1 MIDQALFWSSRPVLE
16 HILKLARSRRVG
28 PWAVLGT
35 AMTHAVAGIPTH
47 VAIPAIVGGRM
58 SLNLFVALVGPSGGG
73 KGGAESAGTSGIKIG
88 GSSIESVPLGSGEG
102 ASRTFR
108 TAGTAE
114 GARNTITSAIFT
126 VPEVDTL
133 TALIGRQGSTLS
145 AELRKMYSGEA
156 LGFANA
162 GKETRNMVPPH
173 SYRACLMIG
182 VQPLRSHSLIGA
194 SDGGLPQRF
203 VWLPTFDPDAPDKR
217 PPDPGV
223 FEIPALVW
231 PSRPVGHLR
240 LVDDDADVSVPETAR
255 VAIDSNRL
263 AVLRQETNVNP
274 LDGHALLC
282 RLKAAVALMAL
293 DARTNLNDDDW
304 TLAEQVMAVSEH
316 TYTLCLNSL
325 RHHRRNQNTAHAL
338 ASDERDEIVA
348 DRKCQRARDAIL
360 RKLSGSQQLTSGEL
374 RRALKV
380 DIRSYYDAAI
390 TELLDMQQI
399 GASIAK
405 RGNHEVHVYYR
416 YIDDDSQVSGVDSAC
431 TRGTPVLGA
440 RIGQQ
445 SVALQPTATT
455 LVNRR

>member
-1 MIDQALFWSSRPVLE
+1 M
-16 HILKLARSRRVG
+16 HILSLARSRRVG

-35 AMTHAVAGIPTH
+35 AMTHAVAGIPPH

-88 GSSIESVPLGSGEG
+88 GSNIESVPLGSGEG

-108 TAGTAE
+108 PSGTAE
-114 GARNTITSAIFT
+114 GARNMVTSAIFT

-145 AELRKMYSGEA
+145 AELRKLYSGEA

-203 VWLPTFDPDAPDKR
+203 VWLPTSDPDAPDKR

-240 LVDDDADVSVPETAR
+240 LVDDDADVFVPETAR
-255 VAIDSNRL
+255 IAIDANRL
-263 AVLRQETNVNP
+263 SVLRQENGVNP
-274 LDGHALLC
+274 MDGHALLC
-282 RLKAAVALMAL
+282 RLKVAVALMAL
-293 DARTNLNDDDW
+293 DARTRLSEQDW
-304 TLAEQVMAVSEH
+304 SLAEQIMAVSEH
-316 TYTLCLNSL
+316 TRTQCLSAL
-325 RHHRRNQNTAHAL
+325 RHHRQNQNTAQAL

-348 DRKCQRARDAIL
+348 SRKCQRAREAIL
-360 RKLSGSQQLTSGEL
+360 RKLSGGQQLTSGEL
-374 RRALKV
+374 RRSLKV
-380 DIRSYYDAAI
+380 DIRSYYDAAT
-390 TELLDMQQI
+390 TELLDTQQI
-399 GASIAK
+399 CASVAK

-416 YIDDDSQVSGVDSAC
+416 YTDRDLQVQG
-431 TRGTPVLGA
+431 LNGA
-440 RIGQQ
+440 RTPSTRVLDACAGQE
-445 SVALQPTATT
+445 SG
-455 LVNRR
+455 

>member
-1 MIDQALFWSSRPVLE
+1 M
-16 HILKLARSRRVG
+16 HILSLARSRRVG

-35 AMTHAVAGIPTH
+35 AMTHAVAGIPPH

-58 SLNLFVALVGPSGGG
+58 SLNFFVALVGPSGGG
-73 KGGAESAGTSGIKIG
+73 KGGAESAATSGIKIG
-88 GSSIESVPLGSGEG
+88 GPNIEPVPLGSGEG

-108 TAGTAE
+108 PSGTAE
-114 GARNTITSAIFT
+114 GARNMVTSAIFT

-145 AELRKMYSGEA
+145 AELRKLYSGEA

-162 GKETRNMVPPH
+162 GKETRNMVPSH
-173 SYRACLMIG
+173 SYRACLMVG

-203 VWLPTFDPDAPDKR
+203 VWLPTSDPDAPDTR

-263 AVLRQETNVNP
+263 AVLRQEADVNP
-274 LDGHALLC
+274 MDGHALLC
-282 RLKAAVALMAL
+282 RLKVAAALMAL
-293 DARTNLNDDDW
+293 DARTNLSDDDW
-304 TLAEQVMAVSEH
+304 TLAGQVMAVSEH
-316 TYTLCLNSL
+316 TRTHCLNAL

-338 ASDERDEIVA
+338 AADERDEIVA

-360 RKLSGSQQLTSGEL
+360 RKLAGSQQLTSGEL

-390 TELLDMQQI
+390 TELLDTQQI
-399 GASIAK
+399 CASLAK
-405 RGNHEVHVYYR
+405 RGNHQVHVYHR
-416 YIDDDSQVSGVDSAC
+416 YIEDESQVSDHNGVW
-431 TRGTPVLGA
+431 TGGTPVPRARLGE
-440 RIGQQ
+440 Q
-445 SVALQPTATT
+445 SVALQAIPPT